1 MVGGLE
7 TFDKVERIEVDKKDR
22 PLVGNISLSII
33 VLFTRT
39 VIPTLH
45 CGQAHFNIIRG
56 KNHNF
61 CLYYFLQ
68 FFLYFI
74 LEPFIYF

>member
-33 VLFTRT
+33 VLSTPT

-45 CGQAHFNIIRG
+45 YGQAHFQYNKG
-56 KNHNF
+56 
-61 CLYYFLQ
+61 
-68 FFLYFI
+68 
-74 LEPFIYF
+74 